1 MKAKFR
7 CNCAVS
13 RREIL
18 GAVNAR
24 RKVLGKVAITYATLH
39 HIIHDAIQSFVDSC
53 VDPDCYDSGPNPFMP
68 NRRLGSNHI
77 YTGTQA
83 QRLFR
88 LGVIHVH
95 SRRSK
100 RMMPNR
106 KARSLAAL

>member
-24 RKVLGKVAITYATLH
+24 RKALGKVSITYLTLH
-39 HIIHDAIQSFVDSC
+39 HIIHDAIQSFTDSC
-53 VDPDCYDSGPNPFMP
+53 VDPDCYDSEPNPFMP
-68 NRRLGSNHI
+68 DRVVGSNHI
-77 YTGTQA
+77 YSGAKA
-83 QRLFR
+83 QRIFR

-95 SRRSK
+95 RLRTK
-100 RMMPNR
+100 RMMPTR
-106 KARSLAAL
+106 KSDALAAL